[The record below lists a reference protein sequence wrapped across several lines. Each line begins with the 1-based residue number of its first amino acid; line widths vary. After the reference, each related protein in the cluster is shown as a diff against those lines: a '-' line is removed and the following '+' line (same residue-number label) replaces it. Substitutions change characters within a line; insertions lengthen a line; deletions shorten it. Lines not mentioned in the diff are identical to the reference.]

1 LADPPRGEEEWIPVD
16 PNFTH
21 GVDLVSYIRSS
32 REFSSYFCI
41 GVAGHSIYLRVVPAL
56 LIHVFIL
63 GYPDGHDKDT
73 AEDVELN
80 YLKAKVDAGA
90 DFIMTQLF
98 YDVDGFVQWVKK
110 VRAKGQLNFDVEYMV
125 CSNCSGINVP
135 IIPGIMPI
143 QTYSSFLRLIKLCG
157 TKVPPAISAAL
168 EPIRVGDNISPTRC
182 LTIIMTVWGSMMTRK
197 SKIMASHWQLI

>member
-1 LADPPRGEEEWIPVD
+1 MLKGMVDDALRVSFSQLTFHVLSTHNHVRRPKAEVLKQFLRCVEVVKSDFWVNHEYLNRFLADPPRGEEEWIPVD

-32 REFSSYFCI
+32 SEFSSYFCI
-41 GVAGHSIYLRVVPAL
+41 GVAGRLIHLHVVPPL
-56 LIHVFIL
+56 LTYIYIL

-98 YDVDGFVQWVKK
+98 YDVDSFLQWVKK
-110 VRAKGQLNFDVEYMV
+110 VRAKG
-125 CSNCSGINVP
+125 
-135 IIPGIMPI
+135 
-143 QTYSSFLRLIKLCG
+143 
-157 TKVPPAISAAL
+157 
-168 EPIRVGDNISPTRC
+168 
-182 LTIIMTVWGSMMTRK
+182 
-197 SKIMASHWQLI
+197 